1 MVSWI
6 DTCMNFKK
14 YSNVIVESLITKL
27 MGQNTISYNNFKIHI
42 HIFLFDFKNGTPGFS
57 ILFFY
62 LAISHNK
69 TITKI
74 VKNVAPKDFD
84 PHLKKVALSTFLF
97 AVLIALKLISE

>member
-1 MVSWI
+1 MRDI
-6 DTCMNFKK
+6 ENDRN
-14 YSNVIVESLITKL
+14 SNKNTLIVKFGLQFGLWYQRVLIFL
-27 MGQNTISYNNFKIHI
+27 PIVLYV
-42 HIFLFDFKNGTPGFS
+42 IFLFDFKNGTPGFS

>member
-1 MVSWI
+1 MRDIENDKVAGKN
-6 DTCMNFKK
+6 TL
-14 YSNVIVESLITKL
+14 IVKFGLKFGLWYQRTLIFVPIIL
-27 MGQNTISYNNFKIHI
+27 YV
-42 HIFLFDFKNGTPGFS
+42 IFLFDFKNSMPGFS

-74 VKNVAPKDFD
+74 VDPKDFD

-97 AVLIALKLISE
+97 AILLSLKLISL